1 MLGHKLTDA
10 DSSTRQEFPSEA
22 TKETIPAWPLDTEW
36 PIRLGGRPEQA
47 KNLRIRVILA
57 LVWLSV
63 MGMWLSFPVVDLKE
77 STSRLGSVLLR
88 YQNLAYLDHPLTPFL
103 LSSMAFSL
111 TSVAL
116 ASNIG
121 KVEGSLAP
129 TLVADSLAVFAG
141 LHFGLTPLQS
151 LLLVLPL
158 STVSVLT
165 TIVVLKGTPRKSH
178 RKSFQHDNYNSH
190 TSPKSAGK
198 NAAEC

>member
-1 MLGHKLTDA
+1 MLGPKLTDA
-10 DSSTRQEFPSEA
+10 GSSTRQDFPEVA
-22 TKETIPAWPLDTEW
+22 AKEYIPAWPLDTEW
-36 PIRLGGRPEQA
+36 PIRLGEQPEQA
-47 KNLRIRVILA
+47 NLVRIRVILS

-63 MGMWLSFPVVDLKE
+63 MGMWLSFPVVDLEE
-77 STSRLGSVLLR
+77 STSRLGLVLL
-88 YQNLAYLDHPLTPFL
+88 NLANLDHPLTPFL
-103 LSSMAFSL
+103 LSSIVFSL

-116 ASNIG
+116 ASNVG

-141 LHFGLTPLQS
+141 LHFGVTPLQS

-178 RKSFQHDNYNSH
+178 RKSFQHDKHNFH
-190 TSPKSAGK
+190 TSPKAAGK
-198 NAAEC
+198 NATEC